1 MKNYRLTLAVALA
14 CATPLLMPADAVAKT
29 KHPAAHAAAHAA
41 ADMRFLDMTDKG
53 NSMELA
59 AASLAA
65 DHAGSAATRDYAA
78 HLLVDHRA
86 MHDKL
91 VATASSVGVKLTD
104 HHMDMSMGD
113 AHKNANGMTT
123 AERDAMGTGT
133 GAGNMAMPDDPTLR
147 ALASRKGVDFDRAF
161 ANQMVT
167 DHKKVIADCTAASKD
182 MTLSAPVRAFA
193 SAGLPTLREH
203 LATAQ
208 SLRMAK

>member
-1 MKNYRLTLAVALA
+1 MKNYHLTLAMALA
-14 CATPLLMPADAVAKT
+14 CATPLIMPAVAVAKT
-29 KHPAAHAAAHAA
+29 KHAPAHATAT
-41 ADMRFLDMTDKG
+41 ADMRFLDKADKG

-86 MHDKL
+86 MHDKI

-104 HHMDMSMGD
+104 HGMDMSMGD

-123 AERDAMGTGT
+123 AERDARAAM
-133 GAGNMAMPDDPTLR
+133 GAGNMAMPDDPALR
-147 ALASRKGVDFDRAF
+147 ALAGRKGADFDRAF
-161 ANQMVT
+161 AEQMVT
-167 DHKKVIADCTAASKD
+167 DHQKVIADCTAASKD

-203 LATAQ
+203 LAKAQ

>member
-1 MKNYRLTLAVALA
+1 MKNYRLTLAIALA
-14 CATPLLMPADAVAKT
+14 CATPLVMPAAAIAKT
-29 KHPAAHAAAHAA
+29 KHATAHAA
-41 ADMRFLDMTDKG
+41 ADMRFLDKADKG

-86 MHDKL
+86 MHDKI

-104 HHMDMSMGD
+104 HGMDKSMGD

-123 AERDAMGTGT
+123 AERDAHSAMGS
-133 GAGNMAMPDDPTLR
+133 GNMAMPDDPALR
-147 ALASRKGVDFDRAF
+147 ALAGRKGADFDRAF
-161 ANQMVT
+161 AEQMVA
-167 DHKKVIADCTAASKD
+167 DHQKVIADCTAASKD